1 MFICRSCKKAKQL
14 LLLKWVHQIFSNI
27 SVNLGFK
34 IMGTS
39 QAWQVLNLL
48 SLTSLVNVNKLGC
61 CIYKKDILINKTIY
75 SINPCNTRQTY
86 QTCQK
91 SINKLFKLAR
101 WLIPNFAI
109 LTKLVL
115 AKLCFLSDNSKLIK
129 FDW

>member
-14 LLLKWVHQIFSNI
+14 LLLTVSSPNFLKYFCEFRFQNNEHFTSLA
-27 SVNLGFK
+27 SVKLAEFGK
-34 IMGTS
+34 
-39 QAWQVLNLL
+39 
-48 SLTSLVNVNKLGC
+48 LVNVNKLGC

-109 LTKLVL
+109 LIKLVL